1 MEPPV
6 ISEVLDRFGKVKER
20 IKVADFP
27 CRIGRGYDN
36 DIILDDPYI
45 SPSHVELILDG
56 SNNVVINDLRSV
68 NGMYSL
74 APLKRQDSLVLQDN
88 QRIRI
93 GQTDIRFRTSFFLVK
108 ETIQDLRKPHSAA
121 SILGS
126 GLALP
131 LVWGTLSVFILWMTY
146 LESVTDVTF
155 TQLLGKALP
164 IFIMVPLWAFAWSI
178 VSKIVT
184 HKFYFIYHAVWAG
197 ILLLLLSSIGIA
209 LEYIEF
215 AMGIDGFNDSAALVT
230 DVIITAI
237 LFYGHLRYSTTY
249 TRQTSGVVATLTA
262 FILVFTIGL
271 LNYLSQPEFSNQ
283 PQFSAVLKPPAY
295 VLRDS
300 SSIDGFFS
308 RAESLKYFSY
318 DNDTSGNQ

>member
-6 ISEVLDRFGKVKER
+6 IIEVLDRFGKVKER
-20 IKVADFP
+20 LKVTDFP

-56 SNNVVINDLRSV
+56 SDNVIINDLRSV

-108 ETIQDLRKPHSAA
+108 ETIQDLRKPHSVA
-121 SILGS
+121 SLFGK
-126 GLALP
+126 GLTLP
-131 LVWGTLSVFILWMTY
+131 LVWGLLVAFVLWITY
-146 LESVTDVTF
+146 LENVTDVTL
-155 TQLLGKALP
+155 TQLLSKSLP
-164 IFIMVPLWAFAWSI
+164 IFILLPLWAFAWSI

-184 HKFYFIYHAVWAG
+184 HKFYFVYHAVWVSVIL
-197 ILLLLLSSIGIA
+197 ILLTMIGIVF
-209 LEYIEF
+209 EYIEF
-215 AMGIDGFNDSAALVT
+215 ILGLAAFNDNATLIS

-237 LFYGHLRYSTTY
+237 LFYGHLRYSTSY
-249 TRQTSGVVATLTA
+249 TKKTAGIVATMTS
-262 FILVFTIGL
+262 FILVFTVSL
-271 LNYLSQPEFSNQ
+271 LTYL
-283 PQFSAVLKPPAY
+283 
-295 VLRDS
+295 
-300 SSIDGFFS
+300 
-308 RAESLKYFSY
+308 
-318 DNDTSGNQ
+318 